1 MKILKLSTNNGG
13 GATTAAERQ
22 AQALRQ
28 VGHQVKHL
36 YVRQD
41 WNCKEVTVADDG
53 TDVYLSAPM
62 HQYLKTDLLF
72 QNFLSDNRTDLSNTY
87 MSLWQESSPFDEK
100 LAEFIRKEKFDT
112 VHCHWTSNLI
122 SSNLFA
128 LLKKDTVELVMTG
141 HDMNHF
147 TGGCHYNAGCEGFR
161 SNCQSCS
168 QIKTNDSALLSSS
181 LNEKIN
187 AYKKVM
193 PKFIFPSDWLNKE
206 YLSSSVAKL
215 LGPNSSQVIR
225 NCIDTDFFS
234 PVSEYERVALRQ
246 VMGFSKD
253 EVLIVSGAENNNEIR
268 KGFNYFERAFKTLN
282 RSLYGSAFD
291 KEITFVAFGG
301 GDHKLTPTHRNVKYR
316 HLGVLSEKQVRNLF
330 RVSDLLAFTSIE
342 ENFANVILEALMCAC
357 PVLGFRIGGI
367 PDIVSTGTNGHL
379 VSELSETEYSSAL
392 TKLVTQGQLE
402 VLKDKTKEWRA
413 ENFKNYS
420 YPTIAKQLEGFYETV
435 IQGSENGQPV

>member
-1 MKILKLSTNNGG
+1 MKILKLSTNNRG

-28 VGHQVKHL
+28 FGHQVKHL

-41 WNCKEVTVADDG
+41 WTCKEVTIADDG
-53 TDVYLSAPM
+53 KDVYLSAPM

-72 QNFLSDNRTDLSNTY
+72 QNFLFDNRTDLSNTY
-87 MSLWQESSPFDEK
+87 MSLWRKSSPFDEM
-100 LAEFIRKEKFDT
+100 LAEYIRKENFDT

-128 LLKKDTVELVMTG
+128 LLEKDTVQLVMTG

-147 TGGCHYNAGCEGFR
+147 TGGCHYNAGCEGFK

-206 YLSSSVAKL
+206 YLSSSVAQL

-246 VMGFSKD
+246 VMGFSND

-282 RSLYGSAFD
+282 TSLYGSTFD
-291 KEITFVAFGG
+291 KEVTFVAFGG
-301 GDHKLTPTHRNVKYR
+301 GDHKLTPTHKNVKYR
-316 HLGVLSEKQVRNLF
+316 HLGVLTEKQVRDLF
-330 RVSDLLAFTSIE
+330 RISDLLAFTSIE

-357 PVLGFRIGGI
+357 PVLGLSIGGI
-367 PDIVSTGTNGHL
+367 PDIVTSGTNGHL
-379 VSELSETEYSSAL
+379 VSELSETEYSTVL
-392 TKLVTQGQLE
+392 TKLVIEGQLAI
-402 VLKDKTKEWRA
+402 LKEKTKEWRA
-413 ENFKNYS
+413 ENFKKYS
-420 YPTIAKQLEGFYETV
+420 YPMIAKQLEEFYETL